1 MNWLIKRVGQALF
14 TVWVVITL
22 SFLLIR
28 FMPGGPLDYLKVQLR
43 EQGLPPSTV
52 NNYVQDYIQMVP
64 DDPLWVQY
72 FDYMTAIVQGDFGQ
86 SYYTNE
92 PVFETLASA
101 MPWTVFLMSIATFI
115 TFGIGIS
122 FGSLMAYLE
131 GSKFDSTM
139 TVLSIVLTS
148 IPYYVLAVLLVYVL
162 GYQLSYFPTGG
173 RVNTSLAAGFNW
185 PYIKSILYYATL
197 PLISMIIPGWGGT
210 ALSMRGNSISIL
222 GEDYLRVARLRGL
235 PRRRIAL
242 RYVARNAM
250 LPLYTGILISIGFML
265 GGSVI
270 LETIFNYTGIGYYL
284 FEAVSS
290 RDYPMMMGA
299 FILITIAVVIGVLV
313 ADLTY
318 HKIDPRA
325 ASEGE
330 REAY

>member
-1 MNWLIKRVGQALF
+1 MNWLLKRVGQAIF
-14 TVWVVITL
+14 TLWVVITL
-22 SFLLIR
+22 SFVLIR

-72 FDYMTAIVQGDFGQ
+72 VDYITAIVQGNFGQ

-92 PVFETLASA
+92 PVFETLAAA
-101 MPWTVFLMSIATFI
+101 MPWTVFLMSIATFV
-115 TFGIGIS
+115 TFGIGIAL
-122 FGSLMAYLE
+122 GSLMAYLE

-139 TVLSIVLTS
+139 TVVSIVLTS
-148 IPYYVLAVLLVYVL
+148 IPYYVLAVLLVYVM

-173 RVNTSLAAGFNW
+173 RVDTSLSAGFHW
-185 PYIKSILYYATL
+185 PYVRSILYYAAL
-197 PLISMIIPGWGGT
+197 PLVSMIIPGWGGT

-284 FEAVSS
+284 FKAVSS

-299 FILITIAVVIGVLV
+299 FIFITIAVVIGVLV

-325 ASEGE
+325 AGEGE

>member
-1 MNWLIKRVGQALF
+1 MNWLIKRVGQAIF
-14 TVWVVITL
+14 TIWVVVTL

-28 FMPGGPLDYLKVQLR
+28 FMPGGPLDYLRVQLR
-43 EQGLPPSTV
+43 NQGLPPSTV
-52 NNYVQDYIQMVP
+52 NQYVQNYINITP
-64 DDPLWVQY
+64 DAPLWKQY
-72 FDYMTAIVQGDFGQ
+72 LDYMFAIVQGDFGV
-86 SYYTNE
+86 SYWTNE
-92 PVFETLASA
+92 PVFETLAAA
-101 MPWTVFLMSIATFI
+101 MPWTVFLMSIATFV
-115 TFGIGIS
+115 TFGIGIAL
-122 FGSLMAYLE
+122 GSLMAYLE
-131 GSKFDSTM
+131 GSKFDSSM
-139 TVLSIVLTS
+139 TVVSIVLTS
-148 IPYYVLAVLLVYVL
+148 IPYYVLAVMLVYVL

-173 RVNTSLAAGFNW
+173 RVDASLSAGFNW
-185 PYIKSILYYATL
+185 PYVRSILYYAAL
-197 PLISMIIPGWGGT
+197 PLLSMIIPGWGGT

-235 PRRRIAL
+235 SRRRIAL

-325 ASEGE
+325 AREGE
-330 REAY
+330 REAF